1 MTSLSAKLSLS
12 LIILLGSQP
21 VLSAQREAES
31 QGGQG
36 VNISQRA
43 AARRKMAEKKRA
55 AKGELEESDDRQ
67 MTPEEL
73 LESRKRRG
81 SRGQCR
87 FVATMRPPKLL
98 PGESG
103 TLMVTAILQGKSVM
117 QAPSPV
123 EMTPRVSPGFAT
135 LGALS
140 ARPAPMGTIHQGYLG
155 RPVYENTAIFEVPV
169 AVSPSVKLGETVPI
183 ALDLEFDI
191 YDGDSARVVGRFIE
205 RVQTTFTVAQYV
217 DPPVAPISAVT
228 EREDVDASRQP
239 DAQERA
245 PRSATPPSVAS
256 GDENIL
262 TGANSAPTPAPE
274 PTPDSSGHE
283 AQDEPRMPRADAGSV
298 GYNALYLGVGIL
310 LLVVLLLVA
319 RKR

>member
-1 MTSLSAKLSLS
+1 MIRLSAKLSLF
-12 LIILLGSQP
+12 LVVLLGSQP
-21 VLSAQREAES
+21 ALLAQRENES
-31 QGGQG
+31 PGGQG
-36 VNISQRA
+36 VNVSERA
-43 AARRKMAEKKRA
+43 ASRRKMAEKKRA

-98 PGESG
+98 PGQSG
-103 TLMVTAILQGKSVM
+103 TLIVTAILQGKSVM

-169 AVSPSVKLGETVPI
+169 SVSSSVKLGETVPVAI
-183 ALDLEFDI
+183 DLEFDI
-191 YDGDSARVVGRFIE
+191 YDGDSTRVVGRFIE
-205 RVQTTFTVAQYV
+205 RVQTTFSVAQHV
-217 DPPVAPISAVT
+217 DPPVAPAAAAAESVEDDAPAQSSARDGSPVP
-228 EREDVDASRQP
+228 A
-239 DAQERA
+239 A
-245 PRSATPPSVAS
+245 PSSVAS
-256 GDENIL
+256 GSPDIL
-262 TGANSAPTPAPE
+262 TGAAATPAPE
-274 PTPDSSGHE
+274 PE
-283 AQDEPRMPRADAGSV
+283 AKQQVAGDDGQDEPPMPVAPAAGSSS
-298 GYNALYLGVGIL
+298 YLLYLGGGIL
-310 LLVVLLLVA
+310 LMVVLLSVA

>member
-1 MTSLSAKLSLS
+1 MIRLSAKLSLF
-12 LIILLGSQP
+12 LVVLLGSQP
-21 VLSAQREAES
+21 ALLAQRENES
-31 QGGQG
+31 PGGQG
-36 VNISQRA
+36 VNVSERA
-43 AARRKMAEKKRA
+43 ASRRKMAEKKRA

-98 PGESG
+98 PGQSG
-103 TLMVTAILQGKSVM
+103 TLIVTAILQGKSVM

-169 AVSPSVKLGETVPI
+169 SVSSSVKLGETVPVAI
-183 ALDLEFDI
+183 DLEFDI
-191 YDGDSARVVGRFIE
+191 YDGDSTRVVGRFIE
-205 RVQTTFTVAQYV
+205 RVQTTFSVAQHV
-217 DPPVAPISAVT
+217 DPPVAPAAAAAESVEDDAPAQSSARDGSPVP
-228 EREDVDASRQP
+228 A
-239 DAQERA
+239 A
-245 PRSATPPSVAS
+245 PSSVAN
-256 GDENIL
+256 GRPDIL
-262 TGANSAPTPAPE
+262 TGAAATPAPE
-274 PTPDSSGHE
+274 PEPTQHVADDD
-283 AQDEPRMPRADAGSV
+283 AKDEPPMPVAPAAGSSS
-298 GYNALYLGVGIL
+298 YLLYLGGGIL
-310 LLVVLLLVA
+310 LMVVLLSLA

>member
-1 MTSLSAKLSLS
+1 MIRLSAKLSLF
-12 LIILLGSQP
+12 LVVLLGSQP
-21 VLSAQREAES
+21 ALLAQRENES
-31 QGGQG
+31 PGGQG
-36 VNISQRA
+36 VNVSERA
-43 AARRKMAEKKRA
+43 ASRRKMAEKKRA

-98 PGESG
+98 PGQSG
-103 TLMVTAILQGKSVM
+103 TLIVTAILQGKSVM

-169 AVSPSVKLGETVPI
+169 SVSSSVKLGETVPVAI
-183 ALDLEFDI
+183 DLEFDI
-191 YDGDSARVVGRFIE
+191 YDGDSTRVVGRFIE
-205 RVQTTFTVAQYV
+205 RVQTTFSVAQHV
-217 DPPVAPISAVT
+217 DPPVAPAAAAAESVEDDAPAQSSAGGGSPVP
-228 EREDVDASRQP
+228 A
-239 DAQERA
+239 A
-245 PRSATPPSVAS
+245 PSSVAS
-256 GDENIL
+256 GRPDIL
-262 TGANSAPTPAPE
+262 TGAAATPVPE
-274 PTPDSSGHE
+274 PEPKQHVADDDG
-283 AQDEPRMPRADAGSV
+283 QDEPPMPVPS
-298 GYNALYLGVGIL
+298 LGRSRGPCGA
-310 LLVVLLLVA
+310 A
-319 RKR
+319 REIFPV